1 MKNWTGISSLDWAA
15 DGRSIWVTASSPTGI
30 QTLLHVDLR
39 GAAKPAF
46 QEPEKYLGWAIPS
59 PDGRHV
65 ALWEASSSSNAWLLD
80 GF

>member
-1 MKNWTGISSLDWAA
+1 LKIGLQSQSRLDRRWPQYL
-15 DGRSIWVTASSPTGI
+15 VTASSPTGI

-39 GAAKPAF
+39 GEAKPVF

-65 ALWEASSSSNAWLLD
+65 AIWESSSSSNVWLLED
-80 GF
+80 F